1 MYYSELF
8 GNSPNRLIK
17 RDFTDKKENICVADI
32 FIGYPVMYELNVASS
47 ALRIGESA
55 GKEKFRLLSNY
66 MIMNTSI

>member
-32 FIGYPVMYELNVASS
+32 FTGYTVM
-47 ALRIGESA
+47 
-55 GKEKFRLLSNY
+55 
-66 MIMNTSI
+66 